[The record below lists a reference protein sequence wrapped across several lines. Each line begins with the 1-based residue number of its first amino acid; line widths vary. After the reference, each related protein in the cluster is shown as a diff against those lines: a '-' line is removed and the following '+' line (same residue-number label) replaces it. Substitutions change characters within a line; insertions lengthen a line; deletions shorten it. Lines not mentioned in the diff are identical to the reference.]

1 MKLNLP
7 VTDREIS
14 LDTNARIIS
23 TTDLKGR
30 INHGN
35 EEFVRISGFTWEEL
49 EGSDHNIVRHPDM
62 PPLAFEDL
70 WTTLK
75 SGKSWMGVVKNRT
88 KNGDCYLVDA
98 FVTLLYDQGN
108 VIGYQSVRR
117 MVEPEVRKRAL
128 ALYAKLRKGQRLNRL
143 TWTLGS
149 RARYIATIF
158 GVVLT
163 LAAVAQLTGK
173 LTWIESG
180 IGLVLGGSL
189 SAIAG
194 WLLAN
199 PLCKAAAEARIQIDN
214 PLMQA
219 VYSGRNDEIGAL
231 ILANRMLNANLQT
244 VLVRVLEASEVISDA
259 GRQTATAV
267 TQTNR
272 AVQQQQSQTD
282 QVATAMN
289 EMTATVQEVARNAGQ
304 AAGVAAA
311 ADDQAARGAEIV
323 AGAGTRM
330 HALVQEVERTAA
342 VVGTLEADSVQIG
355 SIVNMIREITD
366 QTNLLALNAAIE
378 AARAGEHGRGFA
390 VVADEVRTLAGRT
403 RKSTA
408 DIQEMVERLQS
419 GSRDAVKVM
428 EAGRTQA
435 REAMDQV
442 QQAVSAFGSI
452 TGAIREITDI
462 NAQIAS
468 AAQEQSAVAEEIN
481 RNINNISAMAAETSG
496 ASQGASQH
504 TARVAETTLELV
516 ARLQSFRV

>member
-1 MKLNLP
+1 VKLNLP
-7 VTDREIS
+7 VTDREIP
-14 LDTNARIIS
+14 LDASSRIIS
-23 TTDLKGR
+23 TTDLNGR

-35 EEFVRISGFTWEEL
+35 EEFVRISGFKWEEL
-49 EGSDHNIVRHPDM
+49 EGKDHHIVRHPDM
-62 PPLAFEDL
+62 PPLAFSDL
-70 WTTLK
+70 WATLK
-75 SGKSWMGVVKNRT
+75 TGKSWMGVVKNRT
-88 KNGDCYLVDA
+88 KNGDYYLVDA
-98 FVTLLYDQGN
+98 FVTPIYDQGN

-117 MVEPEVRKRAL
+117 MAEPEVRKRAL

-149 RARYIATIF
+149 RVRFIATIF
-158 GVVLT
+158 GVVMT
-163 LAAVAQLTGK
+163 LAAVAKLTGT

-180 IGLVLGGSL
+180 IGLVLGGAL

-199 PLCKAAAEARIQIDN
+199 PLRKAAAEARTQIDN

-219 VYSGRNDEIGAL
+219 VYSGRNDEIGTL
-231 ILANRMLNANLQT
+231 ILANRMLRANLLT
-244 VLVRVLEASEVISDA
+244 VLTRVLEAAEGLGDA
-259 GRQTATAV
+259 SRKTATAV
-267 TQTNR
+267 AQTNR
-272 AVQQQQSQTD
+272 AVQQQQSETE

-289 EMTATVQEVARNAGQ
+289 EMAATVQEVARNAGQ
-304 AAGVAAA
+304 AAGVATA
-311 ADDQAARGAEIV
+311 ADDLAARGAEIV

-330 HALVQEVERTAA
+330 QALVQEVERTAT
-342 VVGTLEADSVQIG
+342 VVGTLEADSEQIG
-355 SIVNMIREITD
+355 SIVSMIREITD

-408 DIQEMVERLQS
+408 DIQEMVERMQS

-442 QQAVSAFGSI
+442 QQAVSAFGTI

-468 AAQEQSAVAEEIN
+468 AAEEQGAVAEEIN
-481 RNINNISAMAAETSG
+481 RNINNININISAMASETT
-496 ASQGASQH
+496 GASQH
-504 TARVAETTLELV
+504 TAGIAETMLERV
-516 ARLQSFRV
+516 ARLESFRV